1 MNTNNSVRNN
11 QAFFKDSLNVV
22 YAMGGSTPASFVPT
36 PLSESFT
43 SLRNKFIDSVL
54 RRYIMHKGKVE
65 VSHETLSKESGMS
78 VSAIK
83 IFLKFAEKIG
93 LFNITCRKKQHKAN
107 IYELGPL
114 LKDKRIAARLQ
125 DVLKYVYKAL
135 MVYIDHKADLY
146 GLFNSD
152 SKQDFFVSK
161 PVQNQNELRYTDVYD
176 IKYNTSVCI
185 DRERENKGPVKK
197 IDYCQYKKRKYCKGK
212 CFKEHKE
219 DKLHTRAY
227 LSDDDYRNMQIA
239 RWNDWALTEEKYI
252 RDLMTQQEYE
262 LFYANNPD
270 FNDQDM
276 QVKISRQAYQ
286 QTWNKSKYKN
296 DGASYQNYIGMT
308 KEKRAAEIEKERI
321 AKELKSEAYRKVGAS
336 KIIVEDIT
344 IAEKKIEEAKKKE
357 PNNYWLQ
364 QFTFPGL

>member
-1 MNTNNSVRNN
+1 MNNNNSVRNN

-22 YAMGGSTPASFVPT
+22 YAMGGSTPALFVPT

-43 SLRNKFIDSVL
+43 NLRNKFIDSVL

-93 LFNITCRKKQHKAN
+93 LFNITCRKKEHKTN

-125 DVLKYVYKAL
+125 DVLKYAYKAL

-146 GLFNSD
+146 GLFSSNS
-152 SKQDFFVSK
+152 KEDFFVSNSA
-161 PVQNQNELRYTDVYD
+161 QSQNELRYTDVYD
-176 IKYNTSVCI
+176 IKYNTTVCI
-185 DRERENKGPVKK
+185 DRKTENKFPVKK
-197 IDYCQYKKRKYCKGK
+197 IDYCQYKKRSYCKGK

-219 DKLHTRAY
+219 DKLHTRPY
-227 LSDDDYRNMQIA
+227 LSEEDYRNMQIA
-239 RWNDWALTEEKYI
+239 RWHDWNLTEEKYI

-262 LFYANNPD
+262 LFYKNSD
-270 FNDQDM
+270 FSDQDM
-276 QVKISRQAYQ
+276 EVKISRQAYQ
-286 QTWNKSKYKN
+286 QTWNKAKYKN
-296 DGASYQNYIGMT
+296 DVASYQNYIGMT

-321 AKELKSEAYRKVGAS
+321 AKELKSEAYRKVGAV
-336 KIIVEDIT
+336 KIVVEDL
-344 IAEKKIEEAKKKE
+344 AVSEKKIEEARKKE

-364 QFTFPGL
+364 QFSMPGL